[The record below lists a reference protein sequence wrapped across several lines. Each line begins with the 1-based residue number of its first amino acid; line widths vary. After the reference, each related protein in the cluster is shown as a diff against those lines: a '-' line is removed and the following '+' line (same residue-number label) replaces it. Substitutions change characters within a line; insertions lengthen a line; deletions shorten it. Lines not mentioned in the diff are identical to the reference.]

1 VHVIRWVILIG
12 LYIAAGIAFLVAVN
26 ADEQNG
32 DIPSLVVA
40 ATAIVLGWGT
50 GNLGRRGLALWILLP
65 WVLVLLALPFGKAN
79 ASTGGDD
86 LLPVAVIAI
95 FPALASVVLM
105 LLAAGARSLYERH
118 RHSAPPTAA

>member
-1 VHVIRWVILIG
+1 VTRAVILIG
-12 LYIAAGIAFLVAVN
+12 IYIVAGIAFLVTVN
-26 ADEQNG
+26 ADQQNG
-32 DIPSLVVA
+32 DIPSLVVVA
-40 ATAIVLGWGT
+40 AAIVLGWGT

-65 WVLVLLALPFGKAN
+65 WVLVVLGLPFGKTN
-79 ASTGGDD
+79 AFTGGDD